1 MRFAGSVP
9 IRQSRDRVWI
19 CLTDPQAVGGCVPD
33 LEQLEV
39 TDESHFRAVV
49 RAGIGPVRG
58 KFSFD
63 VAWQDL
69 NEPSHARMTA
79 RGKAPGSGV
88 TVDSGMDLTET
99 AEGGTQLDWS
109 ADVVVHGMIAS
120 VGARLLEGFAEKRT
134 QQFFECLR
142 SRLETESPPPPTGP
156 A

>member
-1 MRFAGSVP
+1 MRFAGTLQ
-9 IRQSRDRVWI
+9 IRSPRDRVWAFV
-19 CLTDPQAVGGCVPD
+19 TDPPAVGGCVPG

-39 TDESHFRAVV
+39 IDDGHFRAVV

-58 KFSFD
+58 KFAFD
-63 VAWQDL
+63 VAWADL
-69 NEPSHARMTA
+69 SAPDHARMTA

-99 AEGGTQLDWS
+99 PDGGTALAWS

-120 VGARLLEGFAEKRT
+120 VGARLLDGFAEKQT

-142 SRLETESPPPPTGP
+142 SRLEAS